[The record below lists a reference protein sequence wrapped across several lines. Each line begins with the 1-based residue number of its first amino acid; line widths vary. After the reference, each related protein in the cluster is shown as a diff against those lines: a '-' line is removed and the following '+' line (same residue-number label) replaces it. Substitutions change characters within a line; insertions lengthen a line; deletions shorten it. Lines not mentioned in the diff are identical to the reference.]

1 LRRLLW
7 VVDRAA
13 VDGAMAPRVLRAGVR
28 WLQLR
33 DASLPAGE
41 WLQHLEA
48 WAGPEAAL
56 EVVVN
61 GGPGWARE
69 AGLGAHLKAAQPSLP
84 ASGRA
89 RWPLLGRS
97 VHDPE
102 ETRRAL
108 ADQPDYL
115 VAGPV
120 YPTTAKPGHPGIG
133 TVGLAEI
140 VEASA
145 GVPVLAVGGL
155 TPARVAEVGSVG
167 ASGVAVLSGITGAG
181 EPVRVARDYLEALG
195 RVFLPANTG

>member
-1 LRRLLW
+1 
-7 VVDRAA
+7 
-13 VDGAMAPRVLRAGVR
+13 MTPQVLRAGVR

-33 DASLPAGE
+33 DASLPPGQ

-48 WAGPEAAL
+48 WTGQEAAL

-84 ASGRA
+84 ASGRV

-102 ETRRAL
+102 ETRRAV

-120 YPTTAKPGHPGIG
+120 YPTTAKPGHDGIG

-140 VEASA
+140 VEAA
-145 GVPVLAVGGL
+145 VGVPVLAVGGL
-155 TPARVAEVGSVG
+155 TPARVAEIASAG
-167 ASGVAVLSGITGAG
+167 ASGVAVLSGITAAV
-181 EPVRVARDYLEALG
+181 EPARGARDYLEALE